1 MELSNRKYGHRYSK
15 LSRSRTMKSPP
26 SSVRIFAGY
35 IVVKNL
41 DTEREYETWMPD
53 YVFDDIYK
61 KCVPDT
67 WQGA

>member
-1 MELSNRKYGHRYSK
+1 
-15 LSRSRTMKSPP
+15 MKSPP